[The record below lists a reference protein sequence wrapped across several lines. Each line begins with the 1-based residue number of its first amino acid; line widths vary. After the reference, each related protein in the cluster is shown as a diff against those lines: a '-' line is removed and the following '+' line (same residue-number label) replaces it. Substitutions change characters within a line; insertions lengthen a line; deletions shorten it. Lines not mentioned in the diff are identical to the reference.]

1 MRILHVD
8 TGRSLRGGQRQ
19 LLMLLRGLEERGH
32 EQTLL
37 ARGPALDQW
46 NGTEITPGNLVRAA
60 GKAELIHAHD
70 ARAHTLAAVLCP
82 GKPLVVARRVA
93 FEVRSGF
100 LSRWKYSRPDRFI
113 AVSHY
118 VKERLTGAGIPS
130 SKIAVVYDGT
140 SLPRPPPQSRN
151 PAEPALAVA
160 PAIDDPL
167 KGGELLRACCEKAGV
182 KLRLSPDLP
191 ADLEE
196 ADLFVYLTQSEGL
209 GSAILLAM
217 AHGVPV
223 VASRIGGIPE
233 IVEHGV
239 TGLLAANGLEDVSS
253 QIRRLTHDRGLAAAC
268 AGRAYQQVSERFSD
282 AIMVRQTEDVYRAV
296 LEAVKKSGTVTSGL
310 L

>member
-1 MRILHVD
+1 MRILHID

-19 LLMLLRGLEERGH
+19 LLMLLGGLEERGH

-37 ARGPALDQW
+37 ARGPTLGQW
-46 NGTEITPGNLVRAA
+46 DGVEVTAASLVRAA

-93 FEVRSGF
+93 FGVRSSF
-100 LSRWKYSRPDRFI
+100 LSRWKYSRAGRFI

-118 VKERLTGAGIPS
+118 VKGRLLEAAIPS
-130 SKIAVVYDGT
+130 SKIAVVYDGAA
-140 SLPRPPPQSRN
+140 LPREPLPPRSL
-151 PAEPALAVA
+151 AEPALVVA

-167 KGGELLRACCEKAGV
+167 KGGELLQACCEKAGV
-182 KLRLSPDLP
+182 RLRLSSDLP
-191 ADLEE
+191 ADLKQ
-196 ADLFVYLTQSEGL
+196 ADLFVYLTENEGL

-217 AHGVPV
+217 AYGVPV

-239 TGLLAANGLEDVSS
+239 TGLLADNRLEDVSS
-253 QIRRLTHDRGLAAAC
+253 QIRRLAHYRGLASAC
-268 AGRAYQQVSERFSD
+268 AQRAYQQVAERFSD

-296 LEAVKKSGTVTSGL
+296 LEGVKKSGTATSG
-310 L
+310 

>member
-37 ARGPALDQW
+37 ARGPTLDQW
-46 NGTEITPGNLVRAA
+46 DGAEVTAANLVRAS

-70 ARAHTLAAVLCP
+70 ARAHTLAAVVCP

-93 FEVRSGF
+93 FGVRSGF
-100 LSRWKYSRPDRFI
+100 LSRWKYSRAGRFI
-113 AVSHY
+113 AVSNH
-118 VKERLTGAGIPS
+118 VKGRLLEAGVPS
-130 SKIAVVYDGT
+130 SKIAVVYDGAR
-140 SLPRPPPQSRN
+140 LPQQPLPPRS
-151 PAEPALAVA
+151 PAEPALVVA

-167 KGGELLRACCEKAGV
+167 KGGELLQASCEEAGV
-182 KLRLSPDLP
+182 RLRLSPDLP
-191 ADLEE
+191 ADLKQ
-196 ADLFVYLTQSEGL
+196 ADLFVYLTESEGL

-217 AHGVPV
+217 AYGVPV

-239 TGLLAANGLEDVSS
+239 TGLLADNRLEDVSS
-253 QIRRLTHDRGLAAAC
+253 QIRRLAHDRSLASAC
-268 AGRAYQQVSERFSD
+268 AQRAYQQVSERFSD

-296 LEAVKKSGTVTSGL
+296 LASNSPL
-310 L
+310 

>member
-19 LLMLLRGLEERGH
+19 LLMLLGGLKERGH
-32 EQTLL
+32 QQALL
-37 ARGPALDQW
+37 ARGPALDHWDGLQV
-46 NGTEITPGNLVRAA
+46 TPANLIRAA
-60 GKAELIHAHD
+60 RTAQLIHAHD

-100 LSRWKYSRPDRFI
+100 LSRWKYSRADRFI
-113 AVSHY
+113 AVSQF
-118 VKERLTGAGIPS
+118 VKGRLLDAGIPS
-130 SKIAVVYDGT
+130 SRIEVVYDGT
-140 SLPRPPPQSRN
+140 PLPRAFERLQS
-151 PAEPALAVA
+151 PADPALVVA

-167 KGGELLRACCEKAGV
+167 KGGELTRACCDAAGV
-182 KLRLSPDLP
+182 KLRLSKDLP
-191 ADLEE
+191 ADLRK
-196 ADLFVYLTQSEGL
+196 ADLFVYLTENEGL

-239 TGLLAANGLEDVSS
+239 TGLLAGNRLEDVTT
-253 QIRRLTHDRGLAAAC
+253 QIRRMLHGRNLASAC
-268 AGRAYQQVSERFSD
+268 AQRAYQRVKKRFSD
-282 AIMVRQTEDVYRAV
+282 DIMVRQTEDVYRA
-296 LEAVKKSGTVTSGL
+296 L
-310 L
+310 LAPIPPL